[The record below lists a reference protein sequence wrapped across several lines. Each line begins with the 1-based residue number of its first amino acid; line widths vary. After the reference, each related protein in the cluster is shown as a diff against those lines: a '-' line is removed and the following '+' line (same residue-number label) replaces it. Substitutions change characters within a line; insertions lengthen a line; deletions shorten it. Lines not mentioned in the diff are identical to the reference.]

1 MTTSARFRAAYAEH
15 RAAEGRGSR
24 GVFELLALPYLRRG
38 PRASEW
44 AVRARTYDRFVR
56 AVVAPRA
63 RARAPRPLHVLDL
76 GAGNGWLCYRLAL
89 QGHWCVALDWR
100 RDAVDGLGA
109 AAAYRD
115 HLPASFPRVAASF
128 DGIPLARAFDIV
140 VFNAAIHYSSSL
152 AQTIAEAARVTFPGG
167 CVVILDSPFYRRA
180 SDGERM
186 VAEKRET
193 ARRTWG
199 ERAAELLA
207 LPAIEYL
214 TATRLAEASAPCGL
228 SWRRHRVWQPLWYE
242 LRPLVA
248 LVRGRRHPSR
258 FDLWEAVV
266 RDASP

>member
-1 MTTSARFRAAYAEH
+1 
-15 RAAEGRGSR
+15 
-24 GVFELLALPYLRRG
+24 
-38 PRASEW
+38 
-44 AVRARTYDRFVR
+44 
-56 AVVAPRA
+56 
-63 RARAPRPLHVLDL
+63 VLDL

-199 ERAAELLA
+199 ERAVELLA